1 MIDSPTRQLA
11 DEHEFVLLVVGAME
25 AEAASIERTG
35 RVHTERVIQM
45 VDFTRNFTDGDHHT
59 KEEDLLFPL
68 LEERSASAGGTISVL
83 LSEHEAARDCI
94 RAIDT
99 ALPDADGADPERAA
113 AARAVI
119 AENLKLYAFLLPLHI
134 GKEDT
139 VLFPLTERGAQR
151 PRAGDARRGVP
162 APRSVARR
170 RGDRRSATTAWPT
183 TSRRRRPGSR
193 RRQKRE
199 ILHGRAAAGCRRARD
214 PLRRRAARAPG
225 RAGRRRPCRAGALR
239 RAAAR
244 RAGRPRARH
253 RPARRSRLAGHH
265 GLGRPPVLRLRHRRF
280 ASRGRGG
287 RLAGHGVGPERR
299 RLHRLARGRDARA
312 GGAALAGRAVRPA
325 VHDGRRLRDRGNGGQ
340 PDGACRGASR
350 RAGACRVGC
359 RRAGTHRGACR
370 DRDRR

>member
-35 RVHTERVIQM
+35 RVHTERVLQM

-99 ALPDADGADPERAA
+99 ALPEAESADPERAA

-139 VLFPLTERGAQR
+139 VLFPLTEQVLSDREQEMLGEEFRRIATSPGAAEKAQR
-151 PRAGDARRGVP
+151 YHRMAHDL
-162 APRSVARR
+162 
-170 RGDRRSATTAWPT
+170 ATA
-183 TSRRRRPGSR
+183 
-193 RRQKRE
+193 
-199 ILHGRAAAGCRRARD
+199 
-214 PLRRRAARAPG
+214 
-225 RAGRRRPCRAGALR
+225 
-239 RAAAR
+239 
-244 RAGRPRARH
+244 
-253 RPARRSRLAGHH
+253 PAR
-265 GLGRPPVLRLRHRRF
+265 
-280 ASRGRGG
+280 
-287 RLAGHGVGPERR
+287 
-299 RLHRLARGRDARA
+299 
-312 GGAALAGRAVRPA
+312 
-325 VHDGRRLRDRGNGGQ
+325 
-340 PDGACRGASR
+340 
-350 RAGACRVGC
+350 
-359 RRAGTHRGACR
+359 
-370 DRDRR
+370 